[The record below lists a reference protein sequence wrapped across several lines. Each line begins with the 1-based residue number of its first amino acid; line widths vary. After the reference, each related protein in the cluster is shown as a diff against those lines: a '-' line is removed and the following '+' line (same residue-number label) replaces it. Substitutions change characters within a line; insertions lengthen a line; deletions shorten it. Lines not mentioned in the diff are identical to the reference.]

1 MTSSAGSQSSQRMER
16 RPVRSSR
23 EMGHETGEKLMVRLG
38 PAVTEP
44 STCACITPMAVAG
57 DAPGTLRIRKSC
69 A

>member
-38 PAVTEP
+38 PVTEP
-44 STCACITPMAVAG
+44 STCEAAPTACSVQ
-57 DAPGTLRIRKSC
+57 
-69 A
+69 